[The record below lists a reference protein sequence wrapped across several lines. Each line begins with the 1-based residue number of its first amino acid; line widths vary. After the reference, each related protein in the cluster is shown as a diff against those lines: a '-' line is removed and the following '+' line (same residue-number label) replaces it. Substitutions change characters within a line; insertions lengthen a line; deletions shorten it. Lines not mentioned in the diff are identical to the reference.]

1 MLKKHSKKGG
11 KGEVYSPYVG
21 FSREEWAHFR
31 KDTPLTLTEA
41 DLGNLRGINDQIS
54 MDEVVDVYLPLSRLL
69 NLYVAASQEL
79 HQATYRFLGG
89 PAAKVPFII
98 GLAGSVAVGKSTIAR
113 ILQALLS
120 RWADHVNVALITTDG
135 FLYPNARLASK
146 NLMRRKGF
154 PESYDVRRLIKFVA
168 DLKAGKPSVTAPVYS
183 HLTYDILPGKR
194 TRVNQPDIVIL
205 EGINVLQN
213 APQQVAKPSQVYLSD
228 FFDFSIYVDAD
239 PLQIESW
246 FLARFHQL
254 RDTAF
259 KDPDSYFHRY
269 AHMTVKE
276 ADLYARSVWTEIN
289 AVNLVENIAPTRE
302 RADLILHKAANH
314 AVESVKLR
322 KL

>member
-1 MLKKHSKKGG
+1 MLKENQKEHG
-11 KGEVYSPYVG
+11 KREIYSPYVA

-31 KDTPLTLTEA
+31 KDTPLTLTEE
-41 DLGNLRGINDQIS
+41 DLENLRGINDEMS

-69 NLYVAASQEL
+69 NFYVAASQEL
-79 HQATYRFLGG
+79 HLATYRFLGG

-113 ILQALLS
+113 IMQALLS
-120 RWADHVNVALITTDG
+120 RWSDHTEVALITTDG
-135 FLYPNARLASK
+135 FLYPNARLTSS

-183 HLTYDILPGKR
+183 HLTYDILPGKHIQ
-194 TRVNQPDIVIL
+194 VNQPDIVIL

-213 APQQVAKPSQVYLSD
+213 APQHVAKPSQIYLSD
-228 FFDFSIYVDAD
+228 FFDFSIYIDAD
-239 PLQIESW
+239 PVQIKSW
-246 FLARFHQL
+246 FLDRFHQL

-259 KDPDSYFHRY
+259 KNPDSYFHRY
-269 AHMTVKE
+269 AALTVEE
-276 ADLYARSVWTEIN
+276 ADQYARDVWNEIN
-289 AVNLVENIAPTRE
+289 AVNLTENIEPTRE
-302 RADLILHKAANH
+302 RADLILRKGVNH
-314 AVESVKLR
+314 TVESVKLR